1 MTNQKLYA
9 LRTIPLPGEKGEWVR
24 YEDDS
29 SIVLSEQED
38 NSDLESL
45 LAIKNTGKPCKWVE
59 VWVIEAKPVT
69 EEVIESILTAQETIG
84 METPYQFTES
94 LQVKKAQITW
104 RVGFCNG
111 FRACLRYLG
120 VG

>member
-45 LAIKNTGKPCKWVE
+45 LAIKNTGKPCEWVE
-59 VWVIEAKPVT
+59 VCVVEAKAVDETVCPSCESGNCSITYTPVNRCNDCGVEWQT
-69 EEVIESILTAQETIG
+69 E
-84 METPYQFTES
+84 
-94 LQVKKAQITW
+94 
-104 RVGFCNG
+104 
-111 FRACLRYLG
+111 
-120 VG
+120 